1 MSKTLAGHTGG
12 EGTTVGRVSLVS
24 PRTGLTELTHK
35 SLRTGTL
42 LHPGGRVSYIRPRSG
57 CVQLDIVNES
67 NSLIVVGGPDLESCQ
82 VGQYGDEG
90 LRVESGHPLGLLPLV
105 QPVPKGLGL
114 YGGLVISLHKD
125 GGGEPLSGSLE
136 NDVNDRG
143 PGVVFPYSQVK
154 GQKLVVAESL
164 VTQVTSWSNKV
175 DLCGA

>member
-1 MSKTLAGHTGG
+1 M
-12 EGTTVGRVSLVS
+12 
-24 PRTGLTELTHK
+24 
-35 SLRTGTL
+35 
-42 LHPGGRVSYIRPRSG
+42 
-57 CVQLDIVNES
+57 
-67 NSLIVVGGPDLESCQ
+67 IVVGGPDLESCQ

-143 PGVVFPYSQVK
+143 PGVVFPYSQIK

-164 VTQVTSWSNKV
+164 VTQVTSWKSIKGFNYSILSLSYTSLLSYFLLQYQIRLYLSLTVIQHWKRFF
-175 DLCGA
+175 LRF

>member
-1 MSKTLAGHTGG
+1 M
-12 EGTTVGRVSLVS
+12 
-24 PRTGLTELTHK
+24 
-35 SLRTGTL
+35 
-42 LHPGGRVSYIRPRSG
+42 
-57 CVQLDIVNES
+57 
-67 NSLIVVGGPDLESCQ
+67 IVVGGPDLESCQ

-143 PGVVFPYSQVK
+143 PGVVFPYSQIK

-164 VTQVTSWSNKV
+164 VTQVTSWKSIKGFNYSILSLSYTSLVSYFLLQYQIRLYLSLTVIQHWKRFF
-175 DLCGA
+175 LRF

>member
-1 MSKTLAGHTGG
+1 M
-12 EGTTVGRVSLVS
+12 
-24 PRTGLTELTHK
+24 
-35 SLRTGTL
+35 
-42 LHPGGRVSYIRPRSG
+42 
-57 CVQLDIVNES
+57 
-67 NSLIVVGGPDLESCQ
+67 IVVGGPDLESCQ

-143 PGVVFPYSQVK
+143 PGVVFPYSQIK

-164 VTQVTSWSNKV
+164 VTQVTSWKSIKGFNYSILSLSYTSLLSYFLLQNQIRLYLSLTVIQHWKRFF
-175 DLCGA
+175 LRF

>member
-1 MSKTLAGHTGG
+1 M
-12 EGTTVGRVSLVS
+12 
-24 PRTGLTELTHK
+24 
-35 SLRTGTL
+35 
-42 LHPGGRVSYIRPRSG
+42 
-57 CVQLDIVNES
+57 
-67 NSLIVVGGPDLESCQ
+67 IVVGGPDLESRQ

-90 LRVESGHPLGLLPLV
+90 LRVESGDPLGLLPLV

-143 PGVVFPYSQVK
+143 PGVVFPYSQIK

-164 VTQVTSWSNKV
+164 VTQVTSWKSIKGFNYSILSLSYTSLLSYFLLQYQIRLYLSLTVIQHWKRFF
-175 DLCGA
+175 LRF

>member
-1 MSKTLAGHTGG
+1 M
-12 EGTTVGRVSLVS
+12 
-24 PRTGLTELTHK
+24 
-35 SLRTGTL
+35 
-42 LHPGGRVSYIRPRSG
+42 
-57 CVQLDIVNES
+57 
-67 NSLIVVGGPDLESCQ
+67 IVVGGPDLESCQ

-136 NDVNDRG
+136 NDVNDWG
-143 PGVVFPYSQVK
+143 PGVVFPYSQIK

-164 VTQVTSWSNKV
+164 VTQVTSWKSIKGFNYSILSLSYISLLSYFLLQYQIRLYLSLTVIQHWKRFI
-175 DLCGA
+175 LRF

>member
-1 MSKTLAGHTGG
+1 M
-12 EGTTVGRVSLVS
+12 
-24 PRTGLTELTHK
+24 
-35 SLRTGTL
+35 
-42 LHPGGRVSYIRPRSG
+42 
-57 CVQLDIVNES
+57 
-67 NSLIVVGGPDLESCQ
+67 IVVGGPDLESCQ

-90 LRVESGHPLGLLPLV
+90 LRVESGDPLGLLPLV

-143 PGVVFPYSQVK
+143 PGVVFPYSQIK

-164 VTQVTSWSNKV
+164 VTQVTSWKSIKGFNYSILSLSYTSLLSYFLLQYQIRLYLSLTV
-175 DLCGA
+175 IQH

>member
-1 MSKTLAGHTGG
+1 M
-12 EGTTVGRVSLVS
+12 
-24 PRTGLTELTHK
+24 
-35 SLRTGTL
+35 
-42 LHPGGRVSYIRPRSG
+42 
-57 CVQLDIVNES
+57 
-67 NSLIVVGGPDLESCQ
+67 IVVGGPDLESCQ

-143 PGVVFPYSQVK
+143 PGVIFPYSQIK

-164 VTQVTSWSNKV
+164 VTQVTSWKSIKGFNYSILSLSYTSLLSYFLLQYQIRLYLSLTVIQHWKRFF
-175 DLCGA
+175 LRF

>member
-1 MSKTLAGHTGG
+1 M
-12 EGTTVGRVSLVS
+12 
-24 PRTGLTELTHK
+24 
-35 SLRTGTL
+35 
-42 LHPGGRVSYIRPRSG
+42 
-57 CVQLDIVNES
+57 
-67 NSLIVVGGPDLESCQ
+67 IVVGGPDLESCQ
-82 VGQYGDEG
+82 VGQNGDEG

-143 PGVVFPYSQVK
+143 PGVVFPYSQIK

-164 VTQVTSWSNKV
+164 VTQVTSWKSIKGFNYSILSLSYTSLVSYFSSSISNQAVFITHCDSTLKAF
-175 DLCGA
+175 LFKILTNNKIILYTN

>member
-1 MSKTLAGHTGG
+1 M
-12 EGTTVGRVSLVS
+12 
-24 PRTGLTELTHK
+24 
-35 SLRTGTL
+35 
-42 LHPGGRVSYIRPRSG
+42 
-57 CVQLDIVNES
+57 
-67 NSLIVVGGPDLESCQ
+67 IVVGGPDLESCQ

-136 NDVNDRG
+136 NDVNDWG
-143 PGVVFPYSQVK
+143 PGVVFPYSQIK

-164 VTQVTSWSNKV
+164 VTQVTSWKSIKGFNYSILSLSYTSLLSYFLLQYQIRLYLSLTVIQHWKRFF
-175 DLCGA
+175 LRF

>member
-1 MSKTLAGHTGG
+1 M
-12 EGTTVGRVSLVS
+12 
-24 PRTGLTELTHK
+24 
-35 SLRTGTL
+35 
-42 LHPGGRVSYIRPRSG
+42 
-57 CVQLDIVNES
+57 
-67 NSLIVVGGPDLESCQ
+67 IVVGGPDLESCQ

-90 LRVESGHPLGLLPLV
+90 LGVESGHPLGLLPLV

-136 NDVNDRG
+136 DDVDDRG

-164 VTQVTSWSNKV
+164 VTQVTS
-175 DLCGA
+175 

>member
-1 MSKTLAGHTGG
+1 M
-12 EGTTVGRVSLVS
+12 
-24 PRTGLTELTHK
+24 
-35 SLRTGTL
+35 
-42 LHPGGRVSYIRPRSG
+42 
-57 CVQLDIVNES
+57 
-67 NSLIVVGGPDLESCQ
+67 IVVGGPDLESCQ

-125 GGGEPLSGSLE
+125 GRGKPLSGSLE

-143 PGVVFPYSQVK
+143 PGVVFPYSQIK

-164 VTQVTSWSNKV
+164 VTQVTSWKSIKGFNYSILSLSYTSLLSYFLLQYQIRLYLSLTVIQHWKRFF
-175 DLCGA
+175 LRF

>member
-1 MSKTLAGHTGG
+1 M
-12 EGTTVGRVSLVS
+12 
-24 PRTGLTELTHK
+24 
-35 SLRTGTL
+35 
-42 LHPGGRVSYIRPRSG
+42 
-57 CVQLDIVNES
+57 
-67 NSLIVVGGPDLESCQ
+67 IVVGGPDLESCQ

-143 PGVVFPYSQVK
+143 PGFVFPYSQIK

-164 VTQVTSWSNKV
+164 VTQVTS
-175 DLCGA
+175 

>member
-1 MSKTLAGHTGG
+1 M
-12 EGTTVGRVSLVS
+12 
-24 PRTGLTELTHK
+24 
-35 SLRTGTL
+35 
-42 LHPGGRVSYIRPRSG
+42 
-57 CVQLDIVNES
+57 
-67 NSLIVVGGPDLESCQ
+67 IVVGGPDLESCQ

-143 PGVVFPYSQVK
+143 PGVVFPYSQIK

-164 VTQVTSWSNKV
+164 VTQVTSWKSIKGFNYSILSLSYTSLLSYFLLQYQIRLYLSLTVIQYWKRFF
-175 DLCGA
+175 LRF

>member
-1 MSKTLAGHTGG
+1 M
-12 EGTTVGRVSLVS
+12 
-24 PRTGLTELTHK
+24 
-35 SLRTGTL
+35 
-42 LHPGGRVSYIRPRSG
+42 
-57 CVQLDIVNES
+57 
-67 NSLIVVGGPDLESCQ
+67 IVVGGPDLESCQ

-114 YGGLVISLHKD
+114 YGRLVISLHKD

-143 PGVVFPYSQVK
+143 PGVVFPYSQIK

-164 VTQVTSWSNKV
+164 VTQVTSWKSIKGFNYSILSLSYTSLVSYFLLQYQIRLYLSLTVIQHWKRFF
-175 DLCGA
+175 LRF

>member
-1 MSKTLAGHTGG
+1 M
-12 EGTTVGRVSLVS
+12 
-24 PRTGLTELTHK
+24 
-35 SLRTGTL
+35 
-42 LHPGGRVSYIRPRSG
+42 
-57 CVQLDIVNES
+57 
-67 NSLIVVGGPDLESCQ
+67 IVVGGPDLESCQ

-136 NDVNDRG
+136 NDVNDWG
-143 PGVVFPYSQVK
+143 PGVVFPYSQIK

-164 VTQVTSWSNKV
+164 VTQVTSWKSIKGFNYSILSLSYTSLLSYFLLQYQIRLYLSLTVIQHWKRFI
-175 DLCGA
+175 LRF

>member
-1 MSKTLAGHTGG
+1 M
-12 EGTTVGRVSLVS
+12 
-24 PRTGLTELTHK
+24 
-35 SLRTGTL
+35 
-42 LHPGGRVSYIRPRSG
+42 
-57 CVQLDIVNES
+57 
-67 NSLIVVGGPDLESCQ
+67 IVVGGPDLESCQ

-143 PGVVFPYSQVK
+143 PGVVFTYSQIK

-164 VTQVTSWSNKV
+164 VTQVTSWKSIKGFNYSILSLSYTSLLSYFLLQYQIRLYLSLTVIQHWKRFF
-175 DLCGA
+175 LRF

>member
-1 MSKTLAGHTGG
+1 M
-12 EGTTVGRVSLVS
+12 
-24 PRTGLTELTHK
+24 
-35 SLRTGTL
+35 
-42 LHPGGRVSYIRPRSG
+42 
-57 CVQLDIVNES
+57 
-67 NSLIVVGGPDLESCQ
+67 IVVGGPDLESCQ
-82 VGQYGDEG
+82 VGQNGDEG

-143 PGVVFPYSQVK
+143 PGVVFPYSQIK

-164 VTQVTSWSNKV
+164 VTQVTSWKSIKGFNYSILSLSYTSLLSYFLLQYQIRLYLSLTVIQHWKRFF
-175 DLCGA
+175 LRF

>member
-1 MSKTLAGHTGG
+1 M
-12 EGTTVGRVSLVS
+12 
-24 PRTGLTELTHK
+24 
-35 SLRTGTL
+35 
-42 LHPGGRVSYIRPRSG
+42 
-57 CVQLDIVNES
+57 
-67 NSLIVVGGPDLESCQ
+67 IVVGGPDLESCQ

-143 PGVVFPYSQVK
+143 PGVVFPYSQIK

-164 VTQVTSWSNKV
+164 VTQVTSWKSIKGFDYSILSLSYTSLLSYFLLQYQIRLYLSLTV
-175 DLCGA
+175 IQHWKRFFLRF

>member
-1 MSKTLAGHTGG
+1 M
-12 EGTTVGRVSLVS
+12 
-24 PRTGLTELTHK
+24 
-35 SLRTGTL
+35 
-42 LHPGGRVSYIRPRSG
+42 
-57 CVQLDIVNES
+57 
-67 NSLIVVGGPDLESCQ
+67 IVVGGPDLESCQ

-136 NDVNDRG
+136 NDVNDRR
-143 PGVVFPYSQVK
+143 PGVVFPYSQIK

-164 VTQVTSWSNKV
+164 VTQVTSWKSIKGFNYSILSLSYTSLVSYFLLQYQIRLYLSLTVIQHWKRFF
-175 DLCGA
+175 LRF

>member
-1 MSKTLAGHTGG
+1 M
-12 EGTTVGRVSLVS
+12 
-24 PRTGLTELTHK
+24 
-35 SLRTGTL
+35 
-42 LHPGGRVSYIRPRSG
+42 
-57 CVQLDIVNES
+57 
-67 NSLIVVGGPDLESCQ
+67 IVVGGPDLESCQ

-114 YGGLVISLHKD
+114 YWGLVISLHKD

-143 PGVVFPYSQVK
+143 PGVVFPYSQIK

-164 VTQVTSWSNKV
+164 VTQVTSWKSIKGFNYSILSLSYTSLLSYFLLQYQIRLYLSLTVIQHWKRFF
-175 DLCGA
+175 LRF

>member
-1 MSKTLAGHTGG
+1 M
-12 EGTTVGRVSLVS
+12 
-24 PRTGLTELTHK
+24 
-35 SLRTGTL
+35 
-42 LHPGGRVSYIRPRSG
+42 
-57 CVQLDIVNES
+57 
-67 NSLIVVGGPDLESCQ
+67 IVVGGPDLESCQ

-136 NDVNDRG
+136 NDVNDRR
-143 PGVVFPYSQVK
+143 PGVVFPYSQIK

-164 VTQVTSWSNKV
+164 VTQVTSWKSIKGFNYSILSLSYTSLLSYFLLQYQIRLYLSLTVIQHWKRFF
-175 DLCGA
+175 LRF